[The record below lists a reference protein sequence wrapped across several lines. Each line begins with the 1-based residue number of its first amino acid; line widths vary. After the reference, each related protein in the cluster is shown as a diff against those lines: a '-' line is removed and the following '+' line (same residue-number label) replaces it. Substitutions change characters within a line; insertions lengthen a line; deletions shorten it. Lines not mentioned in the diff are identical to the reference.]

1 MSQLIIFRGYNI
13 KANVY
18 PLLNILKIKQARIEY
33 YFYKKNIK
41 LPAMKENRQT
51 NSVDLPVFYTHVS
64 SNSCGVLITF
74 FGKNKICVNS
84 GITEKHGRILI
95 GSEYILVNIY
105 NANTDSERL
114 KFLNDRREL
123 IEKVNITQGKEIIL
137 AGGYNLFSDSNLEAM
152 GGKPIL
158 NKILLQEWLS

>member
-1 MSQLIIFRGYNI
+1 M
-13 KANVY
+13 
-18 PLLNILKIKQARIEY
+18 
-33 YFYKKNIK
+33 
-41 LPAMKENRQT
+41 
-51 NSVDLPVFYTHVS
+51 
-64 SNSCGVLITF
+64 ITF

-84 GITEKHGRILI
+84 GITDKDGRILI

-105 NANTDSERL
+105 NANTESERL

-158 NKILLQEWLS
+158 KTNSAARMVELKEEYDLRDFWRIRNSLKKSFTF